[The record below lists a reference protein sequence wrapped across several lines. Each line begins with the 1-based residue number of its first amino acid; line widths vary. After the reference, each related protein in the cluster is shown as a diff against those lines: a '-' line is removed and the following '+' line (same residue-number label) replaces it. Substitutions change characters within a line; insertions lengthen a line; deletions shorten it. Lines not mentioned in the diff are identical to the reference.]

1 MIGDGR
7 ETLRGFPMN
16 HILQCHDITKTDFV
30 SGRNCRLT
38 DAEGREF
45 VDFESGCW
53 SAALGYCHPR
63 INGVMAAQIE
73 RVMHLGTRYP
83 NALAEEAAVRVLDI
97 TGLGDGKCVLLSSGS
112 EAVEF
117 GVQAARRI
125 SGRPL
130 LLTFSNS
137 YLAAYGSGGNRR
149 TDEWVSLDPS
159 AGDGADP
166 SAILDSIPFER
177 IGGFI
182 FEPGGSGSAAVRF
195 PPAVL
200 VREIARRVKAAGG
213 LVVANEVTT
222 GMGRTGRWFGFQHY
236 DVRPDIVAVGKGLGN
251 GYPVS
256 AAAMRPEVADALERG
271 GLHYAQSHQNDPL
284 GAAVALE
291 VIAIMQEERW
301 VERGAEL
308 GAFFLGELRRL
319 QEKHP
324 AVKDARGRG
333 MVLALEFRAGAAVT
347 SATVFRALF
356 ERGFLVACSTATNHI
371 RFDPSLTIE
380 KDDVIAL
387 VSALDEILTA
397 RG

>member
-1 MIGDGR
+1 
-7 ETLRGFPMN
+7 MN

-38 DAEGREF
+38 DSAGREF

-63 INGVMAAQIE
+63 INGVMAAQIG

-97 TGLGDGKCVLLSSGS
+97 TGLGNGKCVLLSSGS

-117 GVQAARRI
+117 GVQAVRRI
-125 SGRPL
+125 GGRPL

-137 YLAAYGSGGNRR
+137 YLAAFGSGGIRR
-149 TDEWVSLDPS
+149 ADEWVSLDPGA
-159 AGDGADP
+159 AGDADV
-166 SAILDSIPFER
+166 SAALTGIPFEK

-182 FEPGGSGSAAVRF
+182 FEPGGSGSASVRF
-195 PPAVL
+195 PSGPL
-200 VREIARRVKAAGG
+200 VREVARRVKQAGG
-213 LVVANEVTT
+213 WVMANEVTT

-236 DVRPDIVAVGKGLGN
+236 DIEPDIVALGKGLGN

-256 AAAMRPEVADALERG
+256 AVAMRPEVAAALERG

-291 VIAIMQEERW
+291 VIAIMREERW
-301 VERGAEL
+301 VERGAER

-333 MVLALEFRAGAAVT
+333 MELALEFRAGAKVT
-347 SATVFRALF
+347 SETVFRALF
-356 ERGFLVACSTATNHI
+356 ERGFLVACSTAANYL
-371 RFDPSLTIE
+371 RFDPSLTME
-380 KDDVIAL
+380 KADVIAL
-387 VSALDEILTA
+387 VRALEEILA
-397 RG
+397 AGGGALGGEP